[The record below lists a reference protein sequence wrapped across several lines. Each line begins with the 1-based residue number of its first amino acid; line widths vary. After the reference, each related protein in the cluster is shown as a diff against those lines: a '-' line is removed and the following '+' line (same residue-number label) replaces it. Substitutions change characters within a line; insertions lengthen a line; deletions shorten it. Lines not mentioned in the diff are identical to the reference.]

1 MDADCV
7 ILRAPMLTRTRVSIA
22 ILLLAM
28 AAMHPLVHFAEQ
40 DCPCAHGAI
49 PRLDAPGIAPY
60 APAVATHAGYE
71 PVAVSTTLTDELP
84 ARAPPA
90 V

>member
-1 MDADCV
+1 
-7 ILRAPMLTRTRVSIA
+7 MLTRTRVTIA

-28 AAMHPLVHFAEQ
+28 AAIHPLVHFAEQ
-40 DCPCAHGAI
+40 DCPCAHGAV
-49 PRLDAPGIAPY
+49 PRLDAPGVVPY
-60 APAVATHAGYE
+60 APSVATHADYV
-71 PVAVSTTLTDELP
+71 PVSISATLTGELP